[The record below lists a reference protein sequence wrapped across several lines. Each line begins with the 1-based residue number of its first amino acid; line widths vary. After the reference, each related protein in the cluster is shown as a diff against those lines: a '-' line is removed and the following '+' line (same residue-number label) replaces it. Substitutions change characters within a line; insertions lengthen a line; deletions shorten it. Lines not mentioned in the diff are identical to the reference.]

1 MGARFRRWTC
11 FESEGEIGMMNRVI
25 KILKNTNGISDWRV
39 LSVRTESTELF
50 FVHKNLE
57 TVRSTDTNDIKV
69 TVYVSHD
76 EKLGE
81 ATFSVYSS
89 YDDEKIAEEIEKAKK
104 KANII
109 ANQPYSLPEN
119 EQGEYVSA
127 SNFAN
132 YKPHELASLIS
143 KACFEADCVEG
154 GSINALE
161 IFVYKDIVSVKNSRG
176 IDKTQVKYRAM
187 VEAIPT
193 FNGEESVELYEQYNF
208 TEFDH
213 ALVVEEIAKKM
224 REVKDRYE
232 AKAPENK
239 LSCPVVLDAPELD
252 QLFGNFIGNLNF
264 ATVYQ
269 HSNAFS
275 VGDDIQKDAKGDR
288 LTLTMRGEVKGS
300 VSSSAF
306 DSDGVTLV
314 DRKIIEDGKAVALY
328 GGTRF
333 AQYLGEK
340 ATGNLGCMTVE
351 CGTLT
356 DGAKKSAP
364 YFRCASMSGLQVDI
378 YNDYIGGEVRLGYYF
393 DGEREIPVTGI
404 SISGKL
410 SIALAN
416 MRLSDE
422 AVTYESYNGPKCA
435 IFDGIEIV

>member
-1 MGARFRRWTC
+1 
-11 FESEGEIGMMNRVI
+11 MMNKVI
-25 KILKNTNGISDWRV
+25 DILNGAQGISDWRV
-39 LSVRTESTELF
+39 SSVRTESTELF
-50 FVHKNLE
+50 FVHKDLE
-57 TVRSTDTNDIKV
+57 TVRSTDTTDIKV
-69 TVYVSHD
+69 TVYVAHD
-76 EKLGE
+76 ERLGE

-89 YDDEKIAEEIEKAKK
+89 YDNAKIVEEIEKAKK

-119 EQGEYVSA
+119 ESGEYVSG
-127 SNFAN
+127 SNFAG
-132 YKPHELASLIS
+132 YAPHELASLIS
-143 KACFEADCVEG
+143 KACFEADDVEG

-161 IFVYKDIVSVKNSRG
+161 VFVYKDTVSIKNSRG
-176 IDKTQVKYRAM
+176 IDKTQIKYRAM

-208 TEFDH
+208 TEFD
-213 ALVVEEIAKKM
+213 ASLVKQEIATKM

-232 AKAPENK
+232 AKVPESK
-239 LSCPVVLDAPELD
+239 LSCLVVLDAPELES
-252 QLFGNFIGNLNF
+252 LIGNFIGSLNF
-264 ATVYQ
+264 SAVYQ

-275 VGDDIQKDAKGDR
+275 IGDDIQKNSKGDR
-288 LTLTMRGEVKGS
+288 LTLTMCGEVTGS
-300 VSSSAF
+300 VRSASF
-306 DSDGVTLV
+306 DGDGVTLV
-314 DRKIIEDGKAVALY
+314 DRKIIENGKAIALW

-333 AQYLGEK
+333 AQYLGET
-340 ATGNLGCMTVE
+340 ATGNLGCMSVE

-356 DGAKKSAP
+356 DKEKMSKP

-410 SIALAN
+410 SVALAN

-422 AVTYESYNGPKCA
+422 AVTYESYHGPKCA
-435 IFDGIEIV
+435 IFDGIEVV

>member
-1 MGARFRRWTC
+1 MTQ
-11 FESEGEIGMMNRVI
+11 RVI
-25 KILKNTNGISDWRV
+25 NILNNTQGISDWRV
-39 LSVRTESTELF
+39 NTMRTESTELF

-57 TVRSTDTNDIKV
+57 TVRSTDTTDIKV
-69 TVYVSHD
+69 SIYVLHD
-76 EKLGE
+76 GALGE

-89 YDDEKIAEEIEKAKK
+89 YDDEKIIEEIEKAKK

-119 EQGEYVSA
+119 EQGEYVAS

-132 YKPHELASLIS
+132 YQPHELASLIS
-143 KACFEADCVEG
+143 KACFEADNVEG

-224 REVKDRYE
+224 HEVKDRYE
-232 AKAPENK
+232 AKAPTEK
-239 LSCPVVLDAPELD
+239 LNCPVILDAPELE
-252 QLFGNFIGNLNF
+252 QLIGRFIGNLNF
-264 ATVYQ
+264 SAVYQ

-288 LTLTMRGEVKGS
+288 LTLTMCGAVKGS

-306 DSDGVTLV
+306 DGDGVTLV
-314 DRKIIEDGKAVALY
+314 DRKIIEDGKAISLW

-333 AQYLGEK
+333 AQYLGE
-340 ATGNLGCMTVE
+340 APTGNLGCISVE

-356 DGAKKSAP
+356 DKAKTSAP

-410 SIALAN
+410 SAALAN
-416 MRLSDE
+416 MRLSNE
-422 AVTYESYNGPKCA
+422 AITYESYNGPKCA

>member
-1 MGARFRRWTC
+1 MTQR
-11 FESEGEIGMMNRVI
+11 IIN
-25 KILKNTNGISDWRV
+25 ILNNTSGISDWRV
-39 LSVRTESTELF
+39 NTVRTESTELF

-57 TVRSTDTNDIKV
+57 TVRSTDTTDIKV
-69 TVYVSHD
+69 SVYALHD
-76 EKLGE
+76 GKLGE
-81 ATFSVYSS
+81 ATFSVYAS

-109 ANQPYSLPEN
+109 ANQTYSLPEN
-119 EQGEYVSA
+119 EVGEYVSA
-127 SNFAN
+127 SNFAIYEPYN
-132 YKPHELASLIS
+132 LASLIS
-143 KACFEADCVEG
+143 KACFEADNVEG

-224 REVKDRYE
+224 HEVKDRYE
-232 AKAPENK
+232 AKAPTSK
-239 LSCPVVLDAPELD
+239 LDCPVVLDAPELE
-252 QLFGNFIGNLNF
+252 QLIGRFVGNLNF
-264 ATVYQ
+264 SAVYQ
-269 HSNAFS
+269 HSNAFK
-275 VGDDIQKDAKGDR
+275 VGDDIQKDANGDR
-288 LTLTMRGEVKGS
+288 ITLTMRGEVKGS

-306 DSDGVTLV
+306 DADGVTLV
-314 DRKIIEDGKAVALY
+314 DRKIIEEGKAVALW

-333 AQYLGEK
+333 AQYLGEVP
-340 ATGNLGCMTVE
+340 TGNLGCLSLE

-356 DGAKKSAP
+356 DVEKASKP

-378 YNDYIGGEVRLGYYF
+378 YNDYVGGEVRLGYYF
-393 DGEREIPVTGI
+393 DGEKEIPVTGI

-410 SIALAN
+410 SVALAN
-416 MRLSDE
+416 MRLSNE
-422 AVTYESYNGPKCA
+422 AITYESYNGPKCA

>member
-25 KILKNTNGISDWRV
+25 NILKNTQGISDWKV
-39 LSVRTESTELF
+39 NSIRTESTELF

-57 TVRSTDTNDIKV
+57 TVRATDTCDIKV
-69 TVYVSHD
+69 TVYIAHD
-76 EKLGE
+76 GALGE

-89 YDDEKIAEEIEKAKK
+89 YDDEKIASEIEKAKK
-104 KANII
+104 KAKII
-109 ANQPYSLPEN
+109 FNKMYSLPEN
-119 EQGEYVSA
+119 EQGVYESN
-127 SNFAN
+127 SNFAS
-132 YKPHELASLIS
+132 YTPRALAALIS
-143 KACFEADCVEG
+143 EACFEADCVEN
-154 GSINALE
+154 GSLNATE
-161 IFVYKDIVSVKNSRG
+161 IFVYKDIITVKNSRG

-208 TEFDH
+208 TEFDK
-213 ALVVEEIAKKM
+213 ATVVNEIATKM
-224 REVKDRYE
+224 REVRDRYE
-232 AKAPENK
+232 AKPPVDK
-239 LSCPVVLDAPELD
+239 LSCLVVLGAPEFE
-252 QLFGNFIGNLNF
+252 QLVGEYIGSLNF
-264 ATVYQ
+264 SSVYQ

-288 LTLTMRGEVKGS
+288 LSITMRGAVKGS
-300 VSSSAF
+300 VRSSAF

-314 DRKIIEDGKAVALY
+314 DREIIKGGKAISLF
-328 GGTRF
+328 GGMRF
-333 AQYLGEK
+333 AQYLNEVP
-340 ATGNLGCMTVE
+340 TGNLGCISVE

-356 DGAKKSAP
+356 DEKKQSAP

-410 SIALAN
+410 SNALSN
-416 MRLSDE
+416 MRLSSE
-422 AVTYESYNGPKCA
+422 AVTYEDYSGPKCA
-435 IFDGIEIV
+435 IFEGIEIV

>member
-1 MGARFRRWTC
+1 MT
-11 FESEGEIGMMNRVI
+11 NKVI
-25 KILKNTNGISDWRV
+25 NILENTTGISDWRV
-39 LSVRTESTELF
+39 NTVRTESTELF

-57 TVRSTDTNDIKV
+57 TVRSTDTTDIKV
-69 TVYVSHD
+69 SVYVLHD
-76 EKLGE
+76 GKLGE

-119 EQGEYVSA
+119 EVGEYASS

-132 YKPHELASLIS
+132 YTPSELASLVS
-143 KACFEADCVEG
+143 KACFEADNVEG

-161 IFVYKDIVSVKNSRG
+161 IFIYKNIVSVKNSRG

-208 TEFDH
+208 TEFEH
-213 ALVVEEIAKKM
+213 KLVVEEIAKKM

-232 AKAPENK
+232 AKVPETK
-239 LSCPVVLDAPELD
+239 LACPVVLDASELEHF
-252 QLFGNFIGNLNF
+252 FGNYIGNLNF
-264 ATVYQ
+264 STVYQ

-288 LTLTMRGEVKGS
+288 ITLTMCGEVKGS
-300 VSSSAF
+300 VRSSSF
-306 DSDGVTLV
+306 DSDGVTLM
-314 DRKIIEDGKAVALY
+314 DRKIIENGKAVALF

-340 ATGNLGCMTVE
+340 PTGNLGCISVN

-356 DGAKKSAP
+356 DEEKASKP

-393 DGEREIPVTGI
+393 DGEKEIPVTGI

-410 SIALAN
+410 SLALAN
-416 MRLSDE
+416 MRLSNE
-422 AVTYESYNGPKCA
+422 AITHEGYNGPKCA
-435 IFDGIEIV
+435 LLEGIEIV

>member
-1 MGARFRRWTC
+1 MTQ
-11 FESEGEIGMMNRVI
+11 RVI
-25 KILKNTNGISDWRV
+25 NILKNTNGISDWSV
-39 LSVRTESTELF
+39 NTVRTESTELF

-57 TVRSTDTNDIKV
+57 TVRSTDTTDVKV
-69 TVYVSHD
+69 SVYVLHD
-76 EKLGE
+76 GKLGE

-132 YKPHELASLIS
+132 YQPHELASLIS

-213 ALVVEEIAKKM
+213 SLVLDEITKKM
-224 REVKDRYE
+224 CEVRDRYV
-232 AKAPENK
+232 AKAPTEK
-239 LSCPVVLDAPELD
+239 LSCPVVLDAPELE
-252 QLFGNFIGNLNF
+252 QLIGRFIGNLNF
-264 ATVYQ
+264 SAVYQ

-275 VGDDIQKDAKGDR
+275 VGDDVQKDAVGDR
-288 LTLTMRGEVKGS
+288 LTLTMCGAVKGS

-306 DSDGVTLV
+306 DGAGTTLV
-314 DRKIIEDGKAVALY
+314 DRKIIEDGKALALW

-333 AQYLGEK
+333 AQYLGEI
-340 ATGNLGCMTVE
+340 ATGNLGCMSVE

-356 DGAKKSAP
+356 DEEKSSKP

-410 SIALAN
+410 STALAN
-416 MRLSDE
+416 MRLSSE
-422 AVTYESYNGPKCA
+422 ETTYESYHGPKCA
-435 IFDGIEIV
+435 IFEGIEIV

>member
-1 MGARFRRWTC
+1 MT
-11 FESEGEIGMMNRVI
+11 NKVI
-25 KILKNTNGISDWRV
+25 NILKSTNGISDWRV
-39 LSVRTESTELF
+39 NTVRTESTELF

-57 TVRSTDTNDIKV
+57 TVRSTDTADVKV
-69 TVYVSHD
+69 TVYVLHD
-76 EKLGE
+76 GKLGE
-81 ATFSVYSS
+81 ASFSVYSS
-89 YDDEKIAEEIEKAKK
+89 YDDEKIKEEIEKAKK

-119 EQGEYVSA
+119 EQGEYASS

-161 IFVYKDIVSVKNSRG
+161 IFVYKDIISVKNSRG
-176 IDKTQVKYRAM
+176 IDKTQIKYRAM

-208 TEFDH
+208 TEFDNDIIR
-213 ALVVEEIAKKM
+213 EEIATKM
-224 REVKDRYE
+224 REVRDRYE
-232 AKAPENK
+232 AKVPECK
-239 LSCPVVLDAPELD
+239 PTCPVLLDAHELVN
-252 QLFGNFIGNLNF
+252 LVYNFTGNLNF
-264 ATVYQ
+264 GSVYQ

-288 LTLTMRGEVKGS
+288 LTITMRGAVKGS

-306 DSDGVTLV
+306 DADGVTLV
-314 DRKIIEDGKAVALY
+314 DRKIIENGKAVALF

-333 AQYLGEK
+333 AQYLDKEP
-340 ATGNLGCMTVE
+340 TGNLGCMSLE
-351 CGTLT
+351 CGSLT
-356 DGAKKSAP
+356 DDEKASSP

-393 DGEREIPVTGI
+393 DGEKEIPVTGI

-410 SIALAN
+410 STALAN

-422 AVTYESYNGPKCA
+422 SVTYESYNGPKCA
-435 IFDGIEIV
+435 IFEGIEII

>member
-1 MGARFRRWTC
+1 MTQ
-11 FESEGEIGMMNRVI
+11 RVI
-25 KILKNTNGISDWRV
+25 NLLKNTSGVSDWRV
-39 LSVRTESTELF
+39 NTVRTESTELF

-57 TVRSTDTNDIKV
+57 TVRSTDTTDIKV
-69 TVYVSHD
+69 NVFVLHD

-81 ATFSVYSS
+81 ASFSVYSS
-89 YDDEKIAEEIEKAKK
+89 YDDEKIVEEIEKAKN

-119 EQGEYVSA
+119 EQGEYVSD

-132 YKPHELASLIS
+132 YKPCELASLIS

-161 IFVYKDIVSVKNSRG
+161 IFVYKDVISVKNSRG
-176 IDKTQVKYRAM
+176 VDKTQVKYRAM

-213 ALVVEEIAKKM
+213 ALLVEEIAKKM
-224 REVKDRYE
+224 CEVRDRYE
-232 AKAPENK
+232 AKAPQGK
-239 LSCPVVLDAPELD
+239 LSCPVVLDAPELES
-252 QLFGNFIGNLNF
+252 LIGRLIGNLNF
-264 ATVYQ
+264 SAVYQ
-269 HSNAFS
+269 HSNAFG
-275 VGDDIQKDAKGDR
+275 VGDDVQKDAKGDK
-288 LTLTMRGEVKGS
+288 LSVTMRGEVKGS

-306 DSDGVTLV
+306 DFDGVTLI
-314 DRKIIEDGKAVALY
+314 DRKIIEDGKAIALY
-328 GGTRF
+328 GGTKF

-340 ATGNLGCMTVE
+340 ATGNLGCISVE

-356 DGAKKSAP
+356 NEEKSSAP

-410 SIALAN
+410 STVLAN
-416 MRLSDE
+416 VRLSSE
-422 AVTYESYNGPKCA
+422 EITYESYRGPKCA
-435 IFDGIEIV
+435 IFEGIEIV

>member
-1 MGARFRRWTC
+1 
-11 FESEGEIGMMNRVI
+11 MMNRVI
-25 KILKNTNGISDWRV
+25 NILKNTNGISDWRV
-39 LSVRTESTELF
+39 LSTRTESTELF
-50 FVHKNLE
+50 FVHKDLE

-89 YDDEKIAEEIEKAKK
+89 YNDEKIAEEIEKAKK

-109 ANQPYSLPEN
+109 ANQSYSIPEN

-132 YKPHELASLIS
+132 YAPHELASLIS

-213 ALVVEEIAKKM
+213 NLVREEIANKM

-232 AKAPENK
+232 AKVPENK

-252 QLFGNFIGNLNF
+252 QLFGNYIGNLNF
-264 ATVYQ
+264 SMVYQ

-275 VGDDIQKDAKGDR
+275 IGDDIQKDAKGDR
-288 LTLTMRGEVKGS
+288 LTLTMCGEVKGS

-306 DSDGVTLV
+306 DADGITLV
-314 DRKIIEDGKAVALY
+314 DRKIIENGKAIALY

-340 ATGNLGCMTVE
+340 ATGNLGCISVE

-356 DGAKKSAP
+356 DEAKKSAP

-393 DGEREIPVTGI
+393 DGEKEIPVTGI

-410 SIALAN
+410 SVALAN
-416 MRLSDE
+416 MHLSDK
-422 AVTYESYNGPKCA
+422 AVTYESYHGPKCA

>member
-1 MGARFRRWTC
+1 MTQ
-11 FESEGEIGMMNRVI
+11 RVI
-25 KILKNTNGISDWRV
+25 NLLKNTSGISDWRV
-39 LSVRTESTELF
+39 NTVRTESTELF
-50 FVHKNLE
+50 FVHKSLE
-57 TVRSTDTNDIKV
+57 TVRSTDTTDIKV
-69 TVYVSHD
+69 NIFVLHD

-81 ATFSVYSS
+81 ASFSVYSS
-89 YDDEKIAEEIEKAKK
+89 YDDEKIIEEIEKAKK
-104 KANII
+104 KASII

-119 EQGEYVSA
+119 EQGEYVSD

-132 YKPHELASLIS
+132 YLPHELASLIS

-161 IFVYKDIVSVKNSRG
+161 IFVYKDIISVKNSRG
-176 IDKTQVKYRAM
+176 IDKTQFKYRAM

-213 ALVVEEIAKKM
+213 ALVVEEIANKM
-224 REVKDRYE
+224 REVRDRYE
-232 AKAPENK
+232 AKAPEGK
-239 LSCPVVLDAPELD
+239 LSCPVVLDAPELE
-252 QLFGNFIGNLNF
+252 QLMGNLVGNLGF
-264 ATVYQ
+264 GSVYQ
-269 HSNAFS
+269 HSNAFG
-275 VGDDIQKDAKGDR
+275 VGDEVQKEARGDK
-288 LTLTMRGEVKGS
+288 LTVTMRGEVKGS

-306 DSDGVTLV
+306 DHDGVTLI
-314 DRKIIEDGKAVALY
+314 DRKIIENGKAIALY

-340 ATGNLGCMTVE
+340 ATGSLGCISVE

-356 DGAKKSAP
+356 DEQKTSAP

-393 DGEREIPVTGI
+393 DGEKEIPVTGI

-410 SIALAN
+410 SLALAN
-416 MRLSDE
+416 MRLSSE
-422 AVTYESYNGPKCA
+422 ETTYESYRGPKCA

>member
-1 MGARFRRWTC
+1 
-11 FESEGEIGMMNRVI
+11 MMNRVI
-25 KILKNTNGISDWRV
+25 NILKNTSGISDWRV
-39 LSVRTESTELF
+39 LSTRTESTELF

-109 ANQPYSLPEN
+109 ANQSYSIPEN

-143 KACFEADCVEG
+143 NACFEADCVEG

-213 ALVVEEIAKKM
+213 NLVREEIANKM

-232 AKAPENK
+232 AKVPENK

-252 QLFGNFIGNLNF
+252 QLFGNYIGNLNF
-264 ATVYQ
+264 SMVYQ

-275 VGDDIQKDAKGDR
+275 IGDDIQKDAKGDS
-288 LTLTMRGEVKGS
+288 LTLTMCGEVKGS

-306 DSDGVTLV
+306 DADGITLV
-314 DRKIIEDGKAVALY
+314 NRKIIENGKAIALY

-340 ATGNLGCMTVE
+340 ATGNLGCISVE

-356 DGAKKSAP
+356 DEAKKSAP

-393 DGEREIPVTGI
+393 DGEKEIPVTGI

-410 SIALAN
+410 SVALAN
-416 MRLSDE
+416 MHLSDK
-422 AVTYESYNGPKCA
+422 AVTYESYHGPKCA

>member
-1 MGARFRRWTC
+1 MTQR
-11 FESEGEIGMMNRVI
+11 IIN
-25 KILKNTNGISDWRV
+25 ILNNTSGISDWRV
-39 LSVRTESTELF
+39 NTVRTESTELF

-57 TVRSTDTNDIKV
+57 TVRSTDTTDIKV
-69 TVYVSHD
+69 SVYALHD
-76 EKLGE
+76 GKLGE
-81 ATFSVYSS
+81 ATFSVYAS

-109 ANQPYSLPEN
+109 ANQTYSLPEN
-119 EQGEYVSA
+119 EVGEYVSA

-132 YKPHELASLIS
+132 YEPYNLASLIS
-143 KACFEADCVEG
+143 KACFEADNVEG

-224 REVKDRYE
+224 HEVKDRYE
-232 AKAPENK
+232 AKAPTSK
-239 LSCPVVLDAPELD
+239 LDCPVVLDAPELE
-252 QLFGNFIGNLNF
+252 QLIGRFVGNLNF
-264 ATVYQ
+264 SAVYQ
-269 HSNAFS
+269 HSNAFK
-275 VGDDIQKDAKGDR
+275 VGDDIQKDANGDR
-288 LTLTMRGEVKGS
+288 ITLTMRGEVKGS

-306 DSDGVTLV
+306 DADGVTLV
-314 DRKIIEDGKAVALY
+314 DRKIIEEGKAVALW

-333 AQYLGEK
+333 AQYLGETP
-340 ATGNLGCMTVE
+340 TGNLGCLSLE

-356 DGAKKSAP
+356 DVEKASKP

-378 YNDYIGGEVRLGYYF
+378 YNDYVGGEVRLGYYF
-393 DGEREIPVTGI
+393 DGEKEIPVTGI

-410 SIALAN
+410 SVALAN
-416 MRLSDE
+416 MRLSNE
-422 AVTYESYNGPKCA
+422 AITYESYNGPKCA